1 MILFATIVFFILV
14 LFLPPFWAFG
24 LSFLFQ
30 CTYFQ
35 NGSSDISSFGFL
47 IVLLRLII
55 FNKISINKLVDRY
68 KTLKLFSFIL
78 AVNII
83 WSVTLGNNAGEF
95 ILANIRM
102 LVSTFTFAYFINEGK
117 KLKLWLIVLSLPL
130 ALLVIHNYLL
140 GSESHPFYES
150 VFEFGRLSGRT
161 ITGQMLNSNQAAYI
175 IFVLVVMIYVFLTL
189 QEMLNKFTLRLLSTS
204 MLVVVLFLSGFL
216 GSRSIIFSVVFL
228 FPMLFFSSRY
238 VISFVIISLLL
249 VSSINFSTV
258 EFPLIG
264 ETANERIRE
273 IGTEEVSK
281 ESEMSR
287 AAIFS
292 AGWNILMDNFILGVG
307 TGRIMETMA
316 SNQYLGKPMMLHN
329 VYLDLAIQFGLVGML
344 IVFWIFYLG
353 IRIMLLNLNLGY
365 IYFVTVILTNLSHD
379 FFLISIT
386 PILILLLE
394 FYSFKTKTGNIF
406 R

>member
-1 MILFATIVFFILV
+1 
-14 LFLPPFWAFG
+14 
-24 LSFLFQ
+24 
-30 CTYFQ
+30 
-35 NGSSDISSFGFL
+35 
-47 IVLLRLII
+47 
-55 FNKISINKLVDRY
+55 
-68 KTLKLFSFIL
+68 
-78 AVNII
+78 
-83 WSVTLGNNAGEF
+83 
-95 ILANIRM
+95 M
-102 LVSTFTFAYFINEGK
+102 LY
-117 KLKLWLIVLSLPL
+117 
-130 ALLVIHNYLL
+130 
-140 GSESHPFYES
+140 
-150 VFEFGRLSGRT
+150 
-161 ITGQMLNSNQAAYI
+161 
-175 IFVLVVMIYVFLTL
+175 
-189 QEMLNKFTLRLLSTS
+189 
-204 MLVVVLFLSGFL
+204 
-216 GSRSIIFSVVFL
+216 
-228 FPMLFFSSRY
+228 FSSRY

-287 AAIFS
+287 AVIFS

-329 VYLDLAIQFGLVGML
+329 VYLDLAIQFGLVGIF